1 MTTRTES
8 AEALLNRYLS
18 WAQIASEPI
27 TAIINDTMAHFSN
40 HGLVQDQ
47 ELIDNV
53 NNLVLQVQTAATVQE
68 NTANLLATLVTRIEA
83 LEEALSEPEPEPE
96 P

>member
-27 TAIINDTMAHFSN
+27 TAIINDTMAHFGN

-53 NNLVLQVQTAATVQE
+53 NNLVLQIQTAATVQE
-68 NTANLLATLVTRIEA
+68 NTTNLLATLVARIEA
-83 LEEALSEPEPEPE
+83 LEALEEPPEDPPE
-96 P
+96 E